1 MYSRLSISSRRHRP
15 RRRIKTRKLEP
26 MSKTGDWFLKMQ
38 EDAQRLDLASWID
51 IHGESNKWV
60 FEKANED
67 TPEEIT
73 K

>member
-1 MYSRLSISSRRHRP
+1 
-15 RRRIKTRKLEP
+15 

-38 EDAQRLDLASWID
+38 EDAERLDLASWIL
-51 IHGESNKWV
+51 IHGESNKQV
-60 FEKANED
+60 FEDVNKD

>member
-1 MYSRLSISSRRHRP
+1 
-15 RRRIKTRKLEP
+15 

-38 EDAQRLDLASWID
+38 EDAERLDLASWID

>member
-1 MYSRLSISSRRHRP
+1 
-15 RRRIKTRKLEP
+15 

-51 IHGESNKWV
+51 IHVESNKCV